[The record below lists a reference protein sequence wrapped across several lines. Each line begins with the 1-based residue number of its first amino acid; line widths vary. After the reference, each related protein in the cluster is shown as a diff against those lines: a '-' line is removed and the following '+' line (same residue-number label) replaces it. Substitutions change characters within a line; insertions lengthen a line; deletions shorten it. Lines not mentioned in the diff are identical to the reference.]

1 MKKIDWYIIRK
12 FLGTFFY
19 AIIILAVIACV
30 IDYAEKMDDFDAHKA
45 PVLAKLNYYKNFIPH
60 IIALLF
66 PLFVFI
72 ATIFFTSKMA
82 YRTEVIAILASG
94 VSFQRYLKPYMAG
107 AIFLSAISFA
117 ANHWIVPSA
126 NRQRLEFEDKFVHGA
141 YISADR
147 NVHLRLS
154 KEIYVFMQTYDY
166 GSNMGYRFTLER
178 IQGTELK
185 EKIMADRASYDSVKK
200 IWTLYDVVVR
210 TNNGAAETFEKH
222 AELKKVIKN
231 FTPLDLDEDDAIK
244 EALTTPELD
253 KYIAREKVRGRE
265 TLNVY
270 YVEKY
275 RRTSQPFA
283 GIILTVIGAC
293 IASRKVRGG
302 SGLHLALGIAISAI
316 YIMAL
321 QLTNTYAIKA
331 GLEPMIAVWIP
342 NAVFGLLAAYLFVR
356 QVR

>member
-1 MKKIDWYIIRK
+1 MKKIDWYITRK

-19 AIIILAVIACV
+19 AIVILAVIACV

-94 VSFQRYLKPYMAG
+94 VSFQRYLRPYIIS
-107 AIFLSAISFA
+107 AIFLSTISFA
-117 ANHWIVPSA
+117 ANHWVVPSA
-126 NRQRLEFEDKFVHGA
+126 NRQRLDFEDKFVHGS

-154 KEIYVFMQTYDY
+154 KDSYVFMQHYDY
-166 GSNMGYRFTLER
+166 KVNMGYRFTMER
-178 IQGTELK
+178 IVGTELR
-185 EKIMADRASYDSVKK
+185 EKIMAERASYDSVKK
-200 IWTLYDVVVR
+200 EWTLFEVRIR
-210 TNNGAAETFEKH
+210 TNNGLAEKYERKT
-222 AELKKVIKN
+222 ELKKKIPN

-244 EALTTPELD
+244 EALTTPELK
-253 KYIAREKVRGRE
+253 KYIAREKLRGRE
-265 TLNVY
+265 TLNVF
-270 YVEKY
+270 YVEEY

-283 GIILTVIGAC
+283 AIILTVIGAC
-293 IASRKVRGG
+293 IACRKVRGG

-342 NAVFGLLAAYLFVR
+342 NFAFGLVALYLYIR
-356 QVR
+356 QIR